1 MSDLNALARQLR
13 FDIISLSQAAR
24 AAHIGSCLSCADI
37 LAAAYHG
44 GLNISPETATS
55 PSRDRL
61 VFSKG
66 HCAAALFCALAQRGF
81 FSRQELF
88 AAFNKNGGL
97 QEHPNLGALPGVENA
112 SGSLGHGLS
121 LGLGMALASRI
132 EGIPFRVCVIMG
144 DGECNEGSVWEAAML
159 AGAQK
164 TTNLCA
170 IVDANRWQ
178 ATGRSNEI
186 TALEPLADKWRAF
199 GWQAVEL
206 DGHDP
211 ERLKAALQEVG
222 TGTRPVAIVAR
233 TIKGKGISFMEDD
246 NNWHYRIPN
255 EAEMDL
261 VREELGLS

>member
-66 HCAAALFCALAQRGF
+66 PCAAALFCALAQRGF

-88 AAFNKNGGL
+88 ATFNKNGGL
-97 QEHPNLGALPGVENA
+97 QEHPNLGAMPGVENA

-132 EGIPFRVCVIMG
+132 EGIPYRVCVIMG
-144 DGECNEGSVWEAAML
+144 DGECNEGSVW
-159 AGAQK
+159 
-164 TTNLCA
+164 
-170 IVDANRWQ
+170 
-178 ATGRSNEI
+178 
-186 TALEPLADKWRAF
+186 
-199 GWQAVEL
+199 
-206 DGHDP
+206 
-211 ERLKAALQEVG
+211 
-222 TGTRPVAIVAR
+222 
-233 TIKGKGISFMEDD
+233 
-246 NNWHYRIPN
+246 
-255 EAEMDL
+255 
-261 VREELGLS
+261 

>member
-1 MSDLNALARQLR
+1 MPELQTIARQLR
-13 FDIISLSQAAR
+13 FDIISLSYAAR
-24 AAHIGSCLSCADI
+24 VAHIGSCLSCADI
-37 LAAAYHG
+37 LVAACNG
-44 GLNISPETATS
+44 GLSISPETAAS
-55 PSRDRL
+55 PLRDRL

-66 HCAAALFCALAQRGF
+66 HCAAALYCALCQRGF
-81 FSRQELF
+81 FSREELF
-88 AAFNKNGGL
+88 AAFNRNGGL
-97 QEHPNLGALPGVENA
+97 QEHPNHGAVPGVENA

-132 EGIPFRVCVIMG
+132 NGTPFRVCVIMG

-164 TTNLCA
+164 TANLCVV
-170 IVDANRWQ
+170 VDANRWQ

-199 GWQAVEL
+199 GWQAVEI
-206 DGHDP
+206 DGHD
-211 ERLKAALQEVG
+211 LQALATTLRNMG
-222 TGTRPVAIVAR
+222 TGTRPLAIIAR

-255 EAEMDL
+255 DAEMDL